1 MENKNSKFL
10 NKLSKLPEEVSYF
23 FGSNLIAD
31 FIKEINDDH
40 NLKKDFLIDLIF
52 EIVNNDFKFY
62 LLEETITKE
71 LGFDKERSKEIALDI
86 LGKIFMPIDDF
97 VKTTKIKTQ
106 IMNRGGQYSDYN
118 EYTYKLNKLFE
129 NEKWN
134 TIDELLR
141 KHEEL
146 IVPSEEEDQIINIF
160 KYNLIDIL
168 KGGTPDSLAVLNGSL
183 IYLLFNKTDFKNN
196 IVKFL
201 LNSENRISE
210 QKFIIGEEKRYST
223 VSNWIKDFIKKSG
236 MEIPNNIIISNYVIG
251 SENAK
256 KLSANEKSSLSKLL
270 LLYKNIKF
278 FPKSLEGI
286 EPEKW
291 EIFPVIEN
299 FSSKE
304 SKRLVGTPK
313 TIAEKN
319 IEKMKEEA
327 AHYKDNSL
335 EHLAVEEEI
344 EHEKKIEELRFMATK
359 FVEGSLEKKA
369 IEEELK
375 KMEHS
380 K

>member
-1 MENKNSKFL
+1 MLDNYLKFIQKISKF
-10 NKLSKLPEEVSYF
+10 PEEVSYF
-23 FGSNLIAD
+23 FGSTLIAD
-31 FIKEINDDH
+31 SIKEINKDH
-40 NLKKDFLIDLIF
+40 NFKEDFLMDLIF
-52 EIVNNDFKFY
+52 EIVNNNFKFY
-62 LLEETITKE
+62 LI
-71 LGFDKERSKEIALDI
+71 ERRIKDDIGYAEDRAKKIAVDI
-86 LGKIFMPIDDF
+86 LGKIFLPVDDF
-97 VKTTKIKTQ
+97 IKEINVKTQ
-106 IMNRGGQYSDYN
+106 IVNRGGKYSDYN
-118 EYTYKLNKLFE
+118 EYTYRLNQLFE
-129 NEKWN
+129 DEKWN
-134 TIDELLR
+134 VIDELLK

-146 IVPSEEEDQIINIF
+146 IVPSEEEQQILNIF

-168 KGGTPDSLAVLNGSL
+168 KSSTPEALALLNGSL

-196 IVKFL
+196 IIKFL
-201 LNSENRISE
+201 LNSEDRISE

-236 MEIPNNIIISNYVIG
+236 TEIPNNIIISNYVIG
-251 SENAK
+251 SENTK

-291 EIFPVIEN
+291 EIFPVTEN
-299 FSSKE
+299 FSNKE
-304 SKRLVGTPK
+304 DRRTIGTPK

-327 AHYKDNSL
+327 THYRDDSL

-344 EHEKKIEELRFMATK
+344 KHEKKIEELRFMATK
-359 FVEGSLEKKA
+359 FAEGSLEKKA

-375 KMEHS
+375 KMEHN